1 MQIQAKP
8 EHIPFAKPFRIARGA
23 RTHLD
28 IVRVTITDGG
38 HSVEAECTPYARYG
52 EDTASVLAQIEQVLP
67 MLAALSAQQA
77 KVALQTLLPA
87 GAARNA
93 LDCALWSLIAQQC
106 NSQFPSP
113 YFQLQPALETAM
125 TVSIGTPQEMARQA
139 RDYVAQGAS
148 LLKVKLD
155 AEHIVSRVAAVRD
168 VAPDA
173 RIVLDANEAWTG
185 MDLPALFEALAPL
198 AVAMIEQP
206 LPAGDD
212 DALGHFDHRIPVC
225 ADESCHTRA
234 DLAHVRGRYE
244 MINIKLD
251 KTGGLTEA
259 LALKA
264 AARQDGLSVMVG
276 CMLGTSL
283 AMRAALPIAQDA
295 AVVDLDGPVL
305 IGETGPEALTY
316 RDGQLYL

>member
-23 RTHLD
+23 RTHLE

-52 EDTASVLAQIEQVLP
+52 EDTASVLVQIERVIP
-67 MLAALSAQQA
+67 TLAALSARQA

-93 LDCALWSLIAQQC
+93 LDCALWSLIARQAG
-106 NSQFPSP
+106 SQFPSP
-113 YFQLQPALETAM
+113 PALETAM

-139 RDYVAQGAS
+139 RDYVAQGAT

-155 AEHIVSRVAAVRD
+155 GENIVDRVAAVRD

-173 RIVLDANEAWTG
+173 RIILDANESWAG
-185 MDLPALFEALAPL
+185 MDLPALFDALAPL

-212 DALGHFDHRIPVC
+212 EALGHFDHSIPVC

-305 IGETGPEALTY
+305 IGESGKDGLTY
-316 RDGQLYL
+316 RDGQLIL

>member
-23 RTHLD
+23 RTHLE
-28 IVRVTITDGG
+28 IVRVTITDGEQA
-38 HSVEAECTPYARYG
+38 VEAECTPYARYG
-52 EDTASVLAQIEQVLP
+52 EETASVLAQIERVIP
-67 MLAALSAQQA
+67 ALAELSAQQA
-77 KVALQTLLPA
+77 KSELQTLLPA

-93 LDCALWSLIAQQC
+93 LDCALWSLIARQAG
-106 NSQFPSP
+106 SQFPSP

-139 RDYVAQGAS
+139 RDYVAQGAT

-155 AEHIVSRVAAVRD
+155 ADNIVSRVAATRD

-173 RIVLDANEAWTG
+173 RIILDANESWAG
-185 MDLPALFEALAPL
+185 MDLPALFDALAPL
-198 AVAMIEQP
+198 EIAMIEQP
-206 LPAGDD
+206 LPAGAD
-212 DALGHFDHRIPVC
+212 DALQCFVHRIPVC

-234 DLAHVRGRYE
+234 DLAHVRSRYE

-259 LALKA
+259 LTLKEA
-264 AARQDGLSVMVG
+264 AQQQGLAVMVG

-305 IGETGPEALTY
+305 IGETGKDVLTY
-316 RDGQLYL
+316 RDGQLIL